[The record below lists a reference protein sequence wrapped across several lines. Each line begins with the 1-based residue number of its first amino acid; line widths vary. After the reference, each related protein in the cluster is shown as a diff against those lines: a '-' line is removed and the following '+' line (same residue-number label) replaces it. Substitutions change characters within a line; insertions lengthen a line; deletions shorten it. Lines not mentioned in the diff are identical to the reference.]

1 VTAVLRDAVRHFCI
15 DNDRVF
21 LFGVGDGGS
30 MAMDVGASHPDLFAG
45 VLTMGGNPK
54 WQNMFLHYWHNAQQ
68 LPFYVVTGELAGDAP
83 TNLKLIYQMWT
94 RYGFPGLMV
103 VYKGRGMEWFGAEV
117 PTMFDWM
124 SRKKRV
130 SSNSAALKLGL
141 APRSF
146 PWRTMRTT
154 DNRFYWIGVDA
165 IDPRR
170 NIDNLKSGLIQPAEI
185 SASIAGNNVINV
197 ECLGVRRFSI
207 WLSNDLIGDWTKPVS
222 VNVNRK
228 LVDGWRGKKLEPDL
242 NVLLEDYRT
251 RGDRRMLFLQR
262 LEFSGT
268 PWKGEAAP

>member
-165 IDPRR
+165 STRAATSTTSRVGPFNPRR
-170 NIDNLKSGLIQPAEI
+170 SPRPSAGTTSSTS
-185 SASIAGNNVINV
+185 SASA
-197 ECLGVRRFSI
+197 SAA
-207 WLSNDLIGDWTKPVS
+207 SP
-222 VNVNRK
+222 
-228 LVDGWRGKKLEPDL
+228 
-242 NVLLEDYRT
+242 
-251 RGDRRMLFLQR
+251 
-262 LEFSGT
+262 SGSPT
-268 PWKGEAAP
+268 TSSATGPNPCR